1 MEARIIGTEED
12 LGDVRGGLS
21 FFGNT
26 LTRDWSD
33 IDVSDDQLAKLK
45 ANRFV
50 QVRGRTKSEADD
62 QQELADA
69 EEMRTIKGRL
79 DELGADYGAKASLS
93 TLRSKLDAAEK
104 AHASAQQDAEKAAD
118 EAAAAAEA
126 ASVKPTE

>member
-1 MEARIIGTEED
+1 MEARIIGSEEE
-12 LGDVRGGLS
+12 LGDTRKGLP

-26 LTRDWSD
+26 LTREWSD
-33 IDVSDDQLAKLK
+33 IDVSDEQLAKLK
-45 ANRFV
+45 ANRFM

-93 TLRSKLDAAEK
+93 TLRTKLDSAEK
-104 AHASAQQDAEKAAD
+104 AHAAAEDEAEK
-118 EAAAAAEA
+118 AAAEA
-126 ASVKPTE
+126 ADAADKAAVTPAS